1 MLTAITLQYDA
12 DALKAMASATAYPP
26 LPTEPH
32 EQRIP
37 LVLVV
42 ADGKSQPKPAPV
54 KPAYEPL
61 PPEPDTRDL
70 KPGKSK

>member
-1 MLTAITLQYDA
+1 MPTTTILIPYDA
-12 DALKAMASATAYPP
+12 LSAMARATAYPP

-32 EQRIP
+32 EQHIP
-37 LVLVV
+37 LTFVV
-42 ADGKSQPKPAPV
+42 ADGKSQPKPAPI